1 MSDDVIVIEAACEH
15 VTMQMGPVPADSW
28 LRPSCP
34 FGCVMVV
41 TELPSG
47 SALGKPE

>member
-1 MSDDVIVIEAACEH
+1 MNAAMVVIEAVCEH
-15 VTMQMGPVPADSW
+15 VTMQMGPVPTDSW

-47 SALGKPE
+47 SSLGKPE